1 MSTIG
6 GIGSLG
12 GYSALSPLG
21 TKGRS
26 EFREEELLSLP
37 AANVQAPTAFRRSN
51 DNGESYRAEQA
62 VNEGFAR
69 IRLRLEEASK
79 GKEVSVT
86 QGVLSKPLGEGSN
99 VALDEFKKYME
110 MTPAEKMRDSILKE
124 LGLTEDELKA
134 LPPEQQAAI
143 EEKIVQRIKE
153 RSEVAISEG
162 DDKQK
167 SNPWGAQGVGGQVA
181 AATGNDVDDN
191 MSFSQ
196 FA

>member
-6 GIGSLG
+6 GIGGLG
-12 GYSALSPLG
+12 GYSALSLLG
-21 TKGRS
+21 NKGKS
-26 EFREEELLSLP
+26 EFREEELLSLST
-37 AANVQAPTAFRRSN
+37 ANVPAPTAFRGNN

-62 VNEGFAR
+62 INEGFAR

-79 GKEVSVT
+79 GKEVGVT

-110 MTPAEKMRDSILKE
+110 MTPAEKMRDSVLKE
-124 LGLTEDELKA
+124 LGLTEDELKS

-153 RSEVAISEG
+153 RSAVAINEG
-162 DDKQK
+162 NEGQK
-167 SNPWGAQGVGGQVA
+167 SNPWGAQQVGGQVA
-181 AATGNDVDDN
+181 TGRGGDVDDR